1 MEWQTIL
8 DIVDATF
15 PYASTNCIR

>member
-1 MEWQTIL
+1 VANYIY
-8 DIVDATF
+8 IVGATF